1 MPVAFPERGG
11 PPPLLAE
18 QGRLTLD
25 LDFSSESPDGSNLS
39 GNEGG
44 KYGEKGFSRRQREF
58 IPENRKDDAYWE
70 KRRKNNEVRHAHDW
84 DGAFHSLCVLEKWTC
99 FHNLK
104 TIF

>member
-1 MPVAFPERGG
+1 MPVAFPERG
-11 PPPLLAE
+11 PPSLAASLLSD

-44 KYGEKGFSRRQREF
+44 KYGDKAFSRRQREF

-70 KRRKNNEVRHAHDW
+70 KRRKNNEVS
-84 DGAFHSLCVLEKWTC
+84 GFSVSLCTLLLVLYMK
-99 FHNLK
+99 LK
-104 TIF
+104 AV